1 MSKDDVPIGAVGEAS
16 VRVGD
21 ADLASA
27 LTFAGDDVYP
37 RVFATSRMIAL
48 MEIAASRAMN
58 HHLDPG
64 ELSVGVT
71 VDVQHTAPTPHGARV
86 VARSRVVDKEEDLFV
101 FEVIAEDEA
110 GEIGRGHHKRA
121 VVGDKRLVSGAERR
135 RRP

>member
-1 MSKDDVPIGAVGEAS
+1 MSREDVPIGAAGEAS
-16 VRVGD
+16 IEVGEP
-21 ADLASA
+21 DLASA
-27 LTFAGDDVYP
+27 LSFAAGDVYP

-58 HHLDPG
+58 QHLDPG

-71 VDVQHTAPTPHGARV
+71 VDIEHTAPTPHGARV
-86 VARSRVVDKEEDLFV
+86 VARSRLVDKEGELFV

-110 GEIGRGHHKRA
+110 GEIGRGRHKRA
-121 VVGDKRLVSGAERR
+121 VVEDVRLVSGAERR